1 MAVTTLS
8 SKQLNQG
15 ILNSFVLPSSPI
27 NFTFINPS
35 GSSYFCIETFT
46 TSSMYDSNS
55 LKGCEG
61 NWVVSESMGFVTSYY
76 ITGAVIQNNS
86 SSINFTPSNTMPI
99 GGIEFRGTG
108 EYTLIITT

>member
-15 ILNSFVLPSSPI
+15 ILNSFILPATPI
-27 NFTFINPS
+27 SLSFINPS
-35 GSSYFCIETFT
+35 GSSYFCLETYT
-46 TSSMYDSNS
+46 TSSVYDFNS

-61 NWVVSESMGFVTSYY
+61 NWVVSESMGFVTSSY
-76 ITGAVIQNNS
+76 IAGAVIQNNS
-86 SSINFTPSNTMPI
+86 SSITFTPSNAIPI
-99 GGIEFRGTG
+99 GGVKFRGTG

>member
-15 ILNSFVLPSSPI
+15 ILNSFTLPTTPI
-27 NFTFINPS
+27 NFLFNNPS
-35 GSSYFCIETFT
+35 GSSYFCIETVT

-61 NWVVSESMGFVTSYY
+61 DWVVSESMGFVTSHY
-76 ITGAVIQNNS
+76 IAGAVIQNNS
-86 SSINFTPSNTMPI
+86 SSITFTPSNTIPV
-99 GGIEFRGTG
+99 GGVNFRGTG
-108 EYTLIITT
+108 EYTLTITT

>member
-1 MAVTTLS
+1 MAITTLS

-15 ILNSFVLPSSPI
+15 ILNSFILPNTPI
-27 NFTFINPS
+27 NFSFTNPS
-35 GSSYFCIETFT
+35 GSSYFCIETVT

-55 LKGCEG
+55 LKGCDG

-76 ITGAVIQNNS
+76 IAGAVIQNSS
-86 SSINFTPSNTMPI
+86 SSITFTPSNTIPI
-99 GGIEFRGTG
+99 GGVKFRGTG

>member
-1 MAVTTLS
+1 MAITTLS

-15 ILNSFVLPSSPI
+15 ILNSFILPTSPI

-35 GSSYFCIETFT
+35 GSSYFCVETFT

-55 LKGCEG
+55 LKGCVG
-61 NWVVSESMGFVTSYY
+61 NWVVSESMGFVTSFY
-76 ITGAVIQNNS
+76 IAGAVIQNNS
-86 SSINFTPSNTMPI
+86 SSITFTPSNAIPI
-99 GGIEFRGTG
+99 GGVKFRGTG

>member
-1 MAVTTLS
+1 MPVTTLS

-15 ILNSFVLPSSPI
+15 ISNSFILPTTPI

-35 GSSYFCIETFT
+35 GSSYFCIETVT

-55 LKGCEG
+55 LKGCDG
-61 NWVVSESMGFVTSYY
+61 SWIISESMGFVTSHY
-76 ITGAVIQNNS
+76 IAGAVIQNSS
-86 SSINFTPSNTMPI
+86 SSIDFTPSNLIPV
-99 GGIEFRGTG
+99 GGVNFRGTG